1 MLEVKRAT
9 QLHRELTME
18 VATKT
23 KAGTTFRNRNPN
35 SSPRSK
41 HQWCIQLTHL
51 IQWGGP
57 LYGRHPHRQQHEVAY
72 GALGPAG
79 RTQDQSGGVE
89 FSYLA
94 RQKKNLS
101 WHEPV
106 LQRSFMHLILTSA
119 LTSSFLCNNSWTS
132 SALRL
137 KMAWTRGGCNTG
149 IRNLLSCC
157 CDNVKTTNT
166 LIRRDELFVFITL
179 RAGHFL
185 VIGIQPFNHEIRAI
199 KSC

>member
-18 VATKT
+18 VVTKT

-94 RQKKNLS
+94 CKKKIFHDMNPFCSAASCISYLPVH
-101 WHEPV
+101 WHPPFCAIIVEL
-106 LQRSFMHLILTSA
+106 LQHYDWRWPGPEEA
-119 LTSSFLCNNSWTS
+119 
-132 SALRL
+132 A
-137 KMAWTRGGCNTG
+137 
-149 IRNLLSCC
+149 
-157 CDNVKTTNT
+157 
-166 LIRRDELFVFITL
+166 
-179 RAGHFL
+179 
-185 VIGIQPFNHEIRAI
+185 IQE
-199 KSC
+199 